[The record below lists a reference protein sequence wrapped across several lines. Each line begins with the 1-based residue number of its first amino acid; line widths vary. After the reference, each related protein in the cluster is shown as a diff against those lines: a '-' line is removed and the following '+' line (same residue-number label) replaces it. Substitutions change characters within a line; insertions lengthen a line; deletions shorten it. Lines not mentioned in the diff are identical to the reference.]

1 MKIKAGYRIEVV
13 TWEND
18 ADNYK
23 TRDID
28 GLSEDEAVEIVKYLK
43 LFKKSEW
50 DGGLGNAYNP
60 DDEFIQEYTETLQ
73 KLYEENKA
81 TWDNLLGVE
90 EGEIEDFSEW
100 VAGCVGHELGVH
112 GGDFFTRVVEEFT
125 ISYTPVEIVLEDV
138 SEKFK

>member
-18 ADNYK
+18 ADHYK
-23 TRDID
+23 TKSVD
-28 GLSEDEAVEIVKYLK
+28 GLSEDEVAEIVKYLK
-43 LFKKSEW
+43 LFKKSDWE
-50 DGGLGNAYNP
+50 GGLGNAYDP
-60 DDEFIQEYTETLQ
+60 SDSFIDRYIKTLQ
-73 KLYEENKA
+73 ELYEANKPV
-81 TWDNLLGVE
+81 WDELLGAE

-100 VAGCVGHELGVH
+100 VADCVGHELGVH